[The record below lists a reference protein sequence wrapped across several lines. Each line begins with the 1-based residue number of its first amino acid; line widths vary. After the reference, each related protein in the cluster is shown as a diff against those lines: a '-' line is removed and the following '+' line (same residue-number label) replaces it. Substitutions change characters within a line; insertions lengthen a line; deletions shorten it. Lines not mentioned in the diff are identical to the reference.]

1 MRTLGTN
8 TTAMLQSRRGII
20 ARPLLWIV
28 AKDRSTGAATP
39 IGFWGGPDNE
49 TITID
54 GVDRVYYGAG
64 NLIGLDAITYQT
76 GLTVR
81 MQRVTMSSLSAEA
94 QQALRTYDPRFAA
107 VEVHRAF
114 YDLDNGN
121 LLDTPQ
127 KVFSGWIDQAPIA
140 TPAKGGQASASLTLS
155 GQEQIFTRTLSVVKS
170 QAALAGRSSTDT
182 FRKYADLAGQ
192 IEVQWGQGKQR
203 IPQQV
208 IRQPTASAAKNPLFY
223 GR

>member
-1 MRTLGTN
+1 MRTLGSN
-8 TTAMLQSRRGII
+8 IAAMLQSRRGII

-28 AKDRSTGAATP
+28 AKDRSSGSDAP
-39 IGFWGGPDNE
+39 IGFWGGPDHE

-54 GVDRVYYGAG
+54 GTDRLYYGAG
-64 NLIGLDAITYQT
+64 NVLGLDAITYQA

-81 MQRVTMSSLSAEA
+81 MQRVTLSSLSAEA
-94 QQALRTYDPRFAA
+94 QQALRTYDPRFAE

-114 YDLDNGN
+114 YDLDAGA

-127 KVFSGWIDQAPIA
+127 KVFAGWIDQAPIV
-140 TPAKGGQASASLTLS
+140 TPAKGGQASAALTLS

-192 IEVQWGQGKQR
+192 IEVQWGQGTQR
-203 IPQQV
+203 IPQQTV
-208 IRQPTASAAKNPLFY
+208 QTQSATFATGNH
-223 GR
+223 R